1 MGAAPADGTDDEGHE
16 EIVELTGRLVCA
28 DLHQA
33 ATVRRHLPEHV
44 ALTLAEPGCRRFS
57 VEPTEDPLVWSVS
70 EQFEDRDAFKAHQAR
85 VRSSPWFEATSEIA
99 RDYAVTTAGSGPD
112 PMSSS
117 AAPDVG
123 GARGAAEPGRRA
135 GMTAP

>member
-16 EIVELTGRLVCA
+16 EIVELTGRLVCT

-44 ALTLAEPGCRRFS
+44 ALTRAEPGCLRFA
-57 VEPTEDPLVWSVS
+57 VEPTEDPLIWTVS
-70 EQFEDRDAFKAHQAR
+70 EQFADRDAFEAHQAR
-85 VRSSPWFEATSEIA
+85 VRSSAWFEATSEIA
-99 RDYAVTTAGSGPD
+99 RDYAVTTAGSGPA

-123 GARGAAEPGRRA
+123 GPRGPAEPRRRA
-135 GMTAP
+135 GMTTP